1 MIWLL
6 PLKLWL
12 EYNKSNINKKAIL
25 NRLGAILV
33 LVIYILIIIYVRY
46 NISLQIKLFILS
58 KNSNGFTNLT
68 PLRCIHS
75 QCKYEYIS
83 CRELSMASGCSHFH
97 SMMFIIRLC
106 PYQIISN
113 GFILRW
119 IQAMPQV
126 VDAFTMPFIS
136 HWL

>member
-46 NISLQIKLFILS
+46 NISL
-58 KNSNGFTNLT
+58 
-68 PLRCIHS
+68 
-75 QCKYEYIS
+75 
-83 CRELSMASGCSHFH
+83 
-97 SMMFIIRLC
+97 
-106 PYQIISN
+106 
-113 GFILRW
+113 
-119 IQAMPQV
+119 
-126 VDAFTMPFIS
+126 
-136 HWL
+136 